1 MMEGGVGES
10 LIVRNIWVQGLELYA
25 CKDSFFFLLKIFQN
39 WDKEPHLPQSNAKP
53 AARLP

>member
-10 LIVRNIWVQGLELYA
+10 FIVRNIWVQGLELYT
-25 CKDSFFFLLKIFQN
+25 CKDSVFYFDFFFEK
-39 WDKEPHLPQSNAKP
+39 WDKEPHLPQSSVKP